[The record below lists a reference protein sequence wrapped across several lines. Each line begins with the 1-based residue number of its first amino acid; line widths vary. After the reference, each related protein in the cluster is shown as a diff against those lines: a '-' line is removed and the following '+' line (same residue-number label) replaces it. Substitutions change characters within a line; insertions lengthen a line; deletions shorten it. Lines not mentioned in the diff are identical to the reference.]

1 MQGKRIFILI
11 LILGLLGG
19 CQPQAQKSAEQQF
32 LQTLQR
38 GQAELASLF
47 ENGQPQSSA
56 WLQQLSDLGGQWS
69 RIQESYNGS
78 DEEVAAL
85 AQAYETM
92 GERVCV
98 IAEALKNQ
106 ESEKAIEE
114 LENLKSEARKNGEKV
129 NEIVKRWN

>member
-11 LILGLLGG
+11 LILGLLSG

-56 WLQQLSDLGGQWS
+56 WLQQLAIWAGSGAGS
-69 RIQESYNGS
+69 RNRI
-78 DEEVAAL
+78 
-85 AQAYETM
+85 T
-92 GERVCV
+92 
-98 IAEALKNQ
+98 EAT
-106 ESEKAIEE
+106 
-114 LENLKSEARKNGEKV
+114 
-129 NEIVKRWN
+129 KRSRR

>member
-56 WLQQLSDLGGQWS
+56 WLQQLGDLGGQ
-69 RIQESYNGS
+69 
-78 DEEVAAL
+78 
-85 AQAYETM
+85 
-92 GERVCV
+92 
-98 IAEALKNQ
+98 
-106 ESEKAIEE
+106 
-114 LENLKSEARKNGEKV
+114 
-129 NEIVKRWN
+129 